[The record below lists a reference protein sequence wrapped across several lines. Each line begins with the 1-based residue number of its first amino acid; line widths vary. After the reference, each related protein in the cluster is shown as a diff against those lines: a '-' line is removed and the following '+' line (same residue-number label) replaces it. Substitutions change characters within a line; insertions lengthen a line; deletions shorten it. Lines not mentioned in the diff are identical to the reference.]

1 MDDFLYCTCLQYS
14 LTLFAP
20 VTLCQPLENMLEL
33 GCAGQFA
40 EILYPYNLLL
50 CQFVSSARVTK

>member
-1 MDDFLYCTCLQYS
+1 
-14 LTLFAP
+14 
-20 VTLCQPLENMLEL
+20 MLEL

-50 CQFVSSARVTK
+50 CQFVSSAHVTK